1 MFRSQLL
8 LDNPVKVE
16 SHVSL
21 SAARLSRANHSAVV
35 CLGSLGNI

>member
-21 SAARLSRANHSAVV
+21 SAASLEGFLAHAAAAVG
-35 CLGSLGNI
+35 L